1 MFKVRKKYVVK
12 NRLWECLAI
21 RGDYAWLVSI
31 YEGEK
36 AQKSTA
42 YVWSHD
48 GKSVS
53 LSDDYDIDF
62 AVTELVEEDF
72 A

>member
-1 MFKVRKKYVVK
+1 MFKVRKKYVTK

-21 RGDYAWLVSI
+21 RGEYAWLVAI

-36 AQKSTA
+36 AQKSNA
-42 YVWSHD
+42 YVWTRD

-53 LSDDYDIDF
+53 LSDEYDIDF
-62 AVTELVEEDF
+62 AVTKLVGEDF
-72 A
+72 V

>member
-31 YEGEK
+31 YESEK

-53 LSDDYDIDF
+53 LSDEYDIDF

-72 A
+72 V